1 MIRTPKE
8 VAEALRAR
16 LVERFGGR
24 PVRAEEVK
32 RLVADVLARF
42 NFDEE
47 ARPDEGR
54 ILTRYSA
61 ADARAAGRS
70 VPAHVPDCALLECD
84 GLDARPDPDAPW
96 MITMIPRR
104 PAWVWDTLTVEP
116 SPPDAIRA
124 ASARSHHPKADGG
137 HR

>member
-1 MIRTPKE
+1 M
-8 VAEALRAR
+8 
-16 LVERFGGR
+16 
-24 PVRAEEVK
+24 
-32 RLVADVLARF
+32 ADEPLPLGTIPPETQQR
-42 NFDEE
+42 
-47 ARPDEGR
+47 
-54 ILTRYSA
+54 A

-116 SPPDAIRA
+116 SPPM
-124 ASARSHHPKADGG
+124 G
-137 HR
+137 